1 MLKKFKAFCDKPI
14 TWGAYFKL
22 CGVALGLSLLT
33 SGAMI
38 AKTLYDYDMLPVC
51 KKHENEQDET

>member
-1 MLKKFKAFCDKPI
+1 MLNKFKAFCNKPI

-22 CGVALGLSLLT
+22 CGVSVGIVTLM

-38 AKTLYDYDMLPVC
+38 AKTLYDYDMLPVWKRS
-51 KKHENEQDET
+51 KKEQDET